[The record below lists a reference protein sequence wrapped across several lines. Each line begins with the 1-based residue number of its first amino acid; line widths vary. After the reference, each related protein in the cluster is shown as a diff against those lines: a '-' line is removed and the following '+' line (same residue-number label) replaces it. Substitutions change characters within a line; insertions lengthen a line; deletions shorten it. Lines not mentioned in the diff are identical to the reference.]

1 MRQIPLKPAMAL
13 HTSRRNIVFLPRYLQ
28 NVSSKLRIYNDSFSR
43 RKSFII
49 TIIKSANNIA
59 LIYAATFG
67 HLELK
72 KLCLTYFKIG
82 LTYFKIGLTYFKISQ
97 TYFCMPFQ
105 AYQLSSLLDLF
116 AILSVYKEFLS
127 YVNLCIG
134 RKIVH
139 LVKIFQAYAIF
150 LCYCII

>member
-13 HTSRRNIVFLPRYLQ
+13 HTSRRNIFFLPRYLQ

-49 TIIKSANNIA
+49 TIIKSADSTA

-82 LTYFKIGLTYFKISQ
+82 LRYFKICQ

-105 AYQLSSLLDLF
+105 AYQLSSLLDYLRYYLF
-116 AILSVYKEFLS
+116 TKSS
-127 YVNLCIG
+127 CPT
-134 RKIVH
+134 
-139 LVKIFQAYAIF
+139 
-150 LCYCII
+150 

>member
-13 HTSRRNIVFLPRYLQ
+13 HTSRRNIFFLPRYLQ

-49 TIIKSANNIA
+49 TIIKSADNTA

-82 LTYFKIGLTYFKISQ
+82 LRYFKICQ

>member
-13 HTSRRNIVFLPRYLQ
+13 HTSRRNIFFLPRYLQ

-72 KLCLTYFKIG
+72 KLC

>member
-13 HTSRRNIVFLPRYLQ
+13 HTSRRNIFFLPRYLQ

-49 TIIKSANNIA
+49 TIIKSANSTA

-72 KLCLTYFKIG
+72 KIMSDIFQNRSDIFKN
-82 LTYFKIGLTYFKISQ
+82 IS
-97 TYFCMPFQ
+97 
-105 AYQLSSLLDLF
+105 DLF
-116 AILSVYKEFLS
+116 LHALSGLS
-127 YVNLCIG
+127 IKFPIG
-134 RKIVH
+134 FICDIICLQRVLVLRKSVH
-139 LVKIFQAYAIF
+139 QAKDCSSCKDISSVCHISVLLYNMTP
-150 LCYCII
+150 LP